1 MGTGHGVRARC
12 LYPGTVLKYLTIAS
26 GSSGYKAESGLRDCS
41 GGKQARC
48 EGFEAEVGGEDDDAL
63 RPAVAEQALALSW

>member
-12 LYPGTVLKYLTIAS
+12 LYPGTVLKCLTIAS
-26 GSSGYKAESGLRDCS
+26 GSSGYKAESGLQECS

-48 EGFEAEVGGEDDDAL
+48 EGFEAEVGDEDDDVLGA
-63 RPAVAEQALALSW
+63 AVAEQALALSW